1 MNSGTKFFGLLMNT
15 RSKRRL
21 LVAITYASY
30 IALCFL
36 SGSMRSRSG
45 LSATVGFIGSAVAG
59 LLLCAGWLTLV
70 RLLREYGFP
79 GDSRL
84 FTSRDERQT
93 VVRHHA
99 FVRAYWVVSA
109 LICFAGVYWMVATS
123 AGLWLPGSEYRKPI
137 LFGLFFLCSSLPSV
151 IIAWT
156 ELDIDRDAILF
167 GKPSPQM

>member
-1 MNSGTKFFGLLMNT
+1 MNTGTKFVGLVMNT

-30 IALCFL
+30 IVLCFL
-36 SGSMRSRSG
+36 SGSMRGRSG
-45 LSATVGFIGSAVAG
+45 LPATVGVIGSAIAG
-59 LLLCAGWLTLV
+59 LLLCAGWLALV
-70 RLLREYGFP
+70 SLLREYGFP

-99 FVRAYWVVSA
+99 FVRAYWILNA
-109 LICFAGVYWMVATS
+109 LICSAGVYWMVATDAS
-123 AGLWLPGSEYRKPI
+123 LWLPSSEYRKPI
-137 LFGLFFLCSSLPSV
+137 LFGLFFLCSSLPSA

-156 ELDIDRDAILF
+156 ERDDDSDAILF
-167 GKPSPQM
+167 RKPSPQT